1 VNDLQKATL
10 RYTEHNDRIE
20 RRHNGHAS
28 IPPVALAPAAP
39 VDPIREHQA
48 EKILVALEKYLRGGR
63 RDCAVHVYAGKV
75 TVQLT
80 DFNSGL
86 MTFEA
91 EKPDFRDALA
101 HALSRA
107 ELAEEE

>member
-1 VNDLQKATL
+1 MNDLQKATL

-20 RRHNGHAS
+20 RRHNGHTS
-28 IPPVALAPAAP
+28 VAPAAP

-48 EKILVALEKYLRGGR
+48 EKILVSLEKYLRGGR

-101 HALSRA
+101 HALARA